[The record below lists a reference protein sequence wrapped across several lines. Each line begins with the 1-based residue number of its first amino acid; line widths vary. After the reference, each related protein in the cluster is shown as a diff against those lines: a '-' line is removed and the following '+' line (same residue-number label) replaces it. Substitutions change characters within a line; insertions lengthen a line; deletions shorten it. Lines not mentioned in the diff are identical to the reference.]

1 MRQLLPGRRVPLGKY
16 TTVQRLLPQRERRTV
31 GAWCF
36 LDHFGPQ
43 SVINMPGM
51 QVPPHPHMGLQTV
64 TWLLEGEVLHRDSVG
79 SLQSIHP
86 GELNLMTAG
95 YGIAHSEESPPEHA
109 SGRPPSLHGLQLW
122 VALPAGAKDGEAR
135 FDHHEDLPRAAFND
149 APGAT
154 CTVVMGEFAGLTSP
168 ALTFTPLVG
177 VDVVLD
183 PGASIELPLRPDFEY
198 AIVVMA
204 GAVTVDG
211 TPLEPHSLLYLGE
224 GRASSRVR
232 AQASGSRFFLAG
244 GEPFAEELVM
254 WWNFV
259 GRTHEDIA
267 LARAAWADGLRS
279 ERFGTVHGYA
289 GAPLPAPALPTTRLS
304 PRGRAPVTS
313 L

>member
-1 MRQLLPGRRVPLGKY
+1 MRQLLPGREVPLGKY
-16 TTVQRLLPQRERRTV
+16 TTVQRLLPHRARRTV

-64 TWLLEGEVLHRDSVG
+64 TWLLEGEVLHRDSAG
-79 SLQSIHP
+79 SRQSIQP

-95 YGIAHSEESPPEHA
+95 FGIAHSEESPPEH
-109 SGRPPSLHGLQLW
+109 PPSLHGLQLW

-135 FDHHEDLPRAAFND
+135 FDHHDDLPRRSFAG
-149 APGAT
+149 GAY
-154 CTVVMGEFAGLTSP
+154 TVVMGEFAGLTSP

-177 VDVVLD
+177 LDVVLD
-183 PGASIELPLRPDFEY
+183 PEAAVELPLRPDFEY
-198 AIVVMA
+198 AIVVMS

-211 TPLEPHSLLYLGE
+211 SSLSPHSLLYLGE
-224 GRASSRVR
+224 GLRSSRV
-232 AQASGSRFFLAG
+232 QAGAGPARCFLVG

-259 GRTHEDIA
+259 GRTHEDIER
-267 LARAAWADGLRS
+267 ARADWADGERS
-279 ERFGTVHGYA
+279 ARFGTVRGYA
-289 GAPLPAPALPTTRLS
+289 GAPLPAPPLPTTRLT

-313 L
+313 S

>member
-1 MRQLLPGRRVPLGKY
+1 MSQLLPGREVPLGKY
-16 TTVQRLLPQRERRTV
+16 TVVQRLLPQRERRTV

-51 QVPPHPHMGLQTV
+51 QVPPHPHIGLQTV
-64 TWLLEGEVLHRDSVG
+64 TWLLEGEVLHRDSIG
-79 SLQSIHP
+79 SLQTINP

-95 YGIAHSEESPPEHA
+95 HGIAHSEESPAEH
-109 SGRPPSLHGLQLW
+109 PPSLHGLQLW
-122 VALPAGAKDGEAR
+122 VALPAGAKDGAAR
-135 FDHHEDLPRAAFND
+135 FDHHDDLPRTTFD
-149 APGAT
+149 GGA

-168 ALTFTPLVG
+168 ALTFSPLVG
-177 VDVVLD
+177 VDLVLD

-211 TPLEPHSLLYLGE
+211 TTVEPHSLLYGL
-224 GRASSRVR
+224 SSRVLAGAGGAR
-232 AQASGSRFFLAG
+232 LFLIG
-244 GEPFAEELVM
+244 GEPFEEELVM

-259 GRTHEDIA
+259 GRSHEDIA
-267 LARAAWADGLRS
+267 EARAAWADGERS

-289 GAPLPAPALPTTRLS
+289 GAPLPAPALPTTRLT
-304 PRGRAPVTS
+304 PRGRAPVTT

>member
-1 MRQLLPGRRVPLGKY
+1 MSKLLPGREVPLGKY
-16 TTVQRLLPQRERRTV
+16 TFVQRLLPQRERRTV

-79 SLQSIHP
+79 SLQTIHP
-86 GELNLMTAG
+86 GQLNLMTAG
-95 YGIAHSEESPPEHA
+95 HGIAHSEESPAEH
-109 SGRPPSLHGLQLW
+109 PPSLHGLQLW
-122 VALPAGAKDGEAR
+122 VALPAAAKDGTAR
-135 FDHHEDLPRAAFND
+135 FDHHENLPRTTFDGGAA
-149 APGAT
+149 
-154 CTVVMGEFAGLTSP
+154 TVVMGEFGGLTSP
-168 ALTFTPLVG
+168 ALTFSPLVG
-177 VDVVLD
+177 VDLLLD

-198 AIVVMA
+198 AMVVMA
-204 GAVTVDG
+204 GAVSVDG
-211 TPLEPHSLLYLGE
+211 TPVEPHSLLYLGE
-224 GRASSRVR
+224 NLHSSRVQGGAR
-232 AQASGSRFFLAG
+232 LFLIG

-259 GRTHEDIA
+259 GRSHEDIA
-267 LARAAWADGLRS
+267 EARAAWGDGERS

-289 GAPLPAPALPTTRLS
+289 GAPLPAPALPTIRLA
-304 PRGRAPVTS
+304 PRGRAPVTT

>member
-1 MRQLLPGRRVPLGKY
+1 MSKLLPGREVPLGKY
-16 TTVQRLLPQRERRTV
+16 TFVQRLLPQRERRTV

-64 TWLLEGEVLHRDSVG
+64 TWLLEGEVLHRDSIG
-79 SLQSIHP
+79 SLQTIHP
-86 GELNLMTAG
+86 GQLNLMTAG
-95 YGIAHSEESPPEHA
+95 HGIAHSEESPADH
-109 SGRPPSLHGLQLW
+109 PPSLHGLQLW
-122 VALPAGAKDGEAR
+122 VALPVGAKDGAAR
-135 FDHHEDLPRAAFND
+135 FDHYEDLPRMTFD
-149 APGAT
+149 GGAG
-154 CTVVMGEFAGLTSP
+154 TVVMGEFAGLTSP
-168 ALTFTPLVG
+168 ALTFSPLVG
-177 VDVVLD
+177 VDLVLD

-211 TPLEPHSLLYLGE
+211 TLVEPHSLLYLGD
-224 GRASSRVR
+224 GRDACRVAGGAR
-232 AQASGSRFFLAG
+232 LFLIG

-259 GRTHEDIA
+259 GRSHEDIA
-267 LARAAWADGLRS
+267 EARVAWGDGERS

-289 GAPLPAPALPTTRLS
+289 GAPLPAPALPTTRLT
-304 PRGRAPVTS
+304 PRGRAPVTTP
-313 L
+313 

>member
-1 MRQLLPGRRVPLGKY
+1 MRQLLPGREVPLGKY

-64 TWLLEGEVLHRDSVG
+64 TWLLEGEVLHRDGVG
-79 SLQSIHP
+79 SLQTIQP

-95 YGIAHSEESPPEHA
+95 YGIAHSEESPGDH
-109 SGRPPSLHGLQLW
+109 PPSLHGLQLW
-122 VALPAGAKDGEAR
+122 VALPARAKDGEAR
-135 FDHHEDLPRAAFND
+135 FDHHEDLPRQTFAG
-149 APGAT
+149 GAY
-154 CTVVMGEFAGLTSP
+154 TVVMGAFAGLTSP
-168 ALTFTPLVG
+168 ALTFTPLAG

-183 PGASIELPLRPDFEY
+183 PGATIELPLRPDFEY
-198 AIVVMA
+198 AMVAMA

-211 TPLEPHSLLYLGE
+211 TPLEPHSLLYLGD
-224 GRASSRVR
+224 GRDASRVL
-232 AQASGSRFFLAG
+232 AGAGGSRFFLVG
-244 GEPFAEELVM
+244 GEPFTEELVM

-267 LARAAWADGLRS
+267 QARAAWADGERS
-279 ERFGTVHGYA
+279 ARFGTVHGYA
-289 GAPLPAPALPTTRLS
+289 GAPLPAPALPTTRLT